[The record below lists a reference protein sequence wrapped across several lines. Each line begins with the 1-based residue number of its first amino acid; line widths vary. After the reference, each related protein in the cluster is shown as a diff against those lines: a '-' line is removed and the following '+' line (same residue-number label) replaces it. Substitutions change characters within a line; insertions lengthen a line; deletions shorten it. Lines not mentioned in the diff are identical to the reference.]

1 LRLSQPERRILFPG
15 DVRLFMLR
23 LYVLLAAYQTACCST
38 LSPSKKLAHSVFT
51 RSALHFGTMPNGVKK
66 ENLPSKMC
74 VTCNRPFTWRKKWE
88 RCWDEVST
96 CSKGCNAKRR
106 ALAKASGQTV
116 SDDEEEGEEEDVTLK
131 TAGAKKVTLKMD
143 MIVKNAAI
151 VDGDDSD
158 DNEDSGVQAKNT
170 MKSEKKLSRKKLQKL
185 RMMQIPTEEN
195 NSKEADGDD
204 DVSEDDNVEAE
215 EDAEEEEEEE
225 RTGNAKKDKRLS
237 KELLKLNM
245 KISSVETSSVK
256 KNSALKIDTDD
267 DNNDH
272 SGGEGANEGDNG
284 DEGDDEGE
292 VKDTIEPIKT
302 EKKLSRKKLQKL
314 KLKEAQRA
322 EPVKDGP
329 TERTK
334 ACAVCKE
341 NMTLLFRCQWD
352 ASKQWRFVCKF
363 ISLKIIFPSQYSKK
377 KIVMYPCCNFKNF
390 LKFYK

>member
-1 LRLSQPERRILFPG
+1 
-15 DVRLFMLR
+15 MLR

-38 LSPSKKLAHSVFT
+38 LSPSKKLSHSAFT
-51 RSALHFGTMPNGVKK
+51 RSASHFGTMPNGVKK

-116 SDDEEEGEEEDVTLK
+116 SDDEEEGEEEDGTLK
-131 TAGAKKVTLKMD
+131 TAGTKKVPSKMD

-151 VDGDDSD
+151 RTAPVKAHFDGDDSD
-158 DNEDSGVQAKNT
+158 DNEDNGVQAKGM

-185 RMMQIPTEEN
+185 RMTQIPTEEN
-195 NSKEADGDD
+195 NSKKADGDD
-204 DVSEDDNVEAE
+204 DVSDDDDLEVEENAE
-215 EDAEEEEEEE
+215 EDEEEEKEKA
-225 RTGNAKKDKRLS
+225 GNAKKDKRLS

-245 KISSVETSSVK
+245 KISSVETSSTN

-267 DNNDH
+267 DNNDD
-272 SGGEGANEGDNG
+272 SGGEEANDG

-292 VKDTIEPIKT
+292 VKDTNESIKT

-314 KLKEAQRA
+314 KLKEAQGA
-322 EPVKDGP
+322 EPLKDGP

-363 ISLKIIFPSQYSKK
+363 IKNNLAHKIMKILRLTYSN
-377 KIVMYPCCNFKNF
+377 CHCQ
-390 LKFYK
+390 

>member
-1 LRLSQPERRILFPG
+1 
-15 DVRLFMLR
+15 MLR
-23 LYVLLAAYQTACCST
+23 LCVLLAAYQTACCST
-38 LSPSKKLAHSVFT
+38 LSPSKKLAHSAFS
-51 RSALHFGTMPNGVKK
+51 RSALHFGTMPNGIKK

-131 TAGAKKVTLKMD
+131 SAGAKKVPLKMD
-143 MIVKNAAI
+143 IVLKNAAI
-151 VDGDDSD
+151 RTAPVKVQLDGDDSD
-158 DNEDSGVQAKNT
+158 DNEDNGVQVKNT

-195 NSKEADGDD
+195 KSKKADGAEDISD
-204 DVSEDDNVEAE
+204 DDNVEVE
-215 EDAEEEEEEE
+215 KDAEEEDEEDEE
-225 RTGNAKKDKRLS
+225 DEDRAGNAKKVKRLS
-237 KELLKLNM
+237 KELLKLSM
-245 KISSVETSSVK
+245 KISSVETSSAN

-267 DNNDH
+267 DNDD
-272 SGGEGANEGDNG
+272 SGGEEANDG

-292 VKDTIEPIKT
+292 VKDTNEPIKT

-314 KLKEAQRA
+314 KLKEAQGA

-363 ISLKIIFPSQYSKK
+363 IKNEKSFCSQNNENLKSSAHYSRWTHFFFIF
-377 KIVMYPCCNFKNF
+377 N
-390 LKFYK
+390 

>member
-1 LRLSQPERRILFPG
+1 
-15 DVRLFMLR
+15 MLR

-38 LSPSKKLAHSVFT
+38 LSPSKKLAHSAFT
-51 RSALHFGTMPNGVKK
+51 RSALLFGTMPNGVKK

-116 SDDEEEGEEEDVTLK
+116 SDDEEEGEEDDVALK
-131 TAGAKKVTLKMD
+131 SAGVKKVPLKVD
-143 MIVKNAAI
+143 VIVKNAATRI
-151 VDGDDSD
+151 APVKVHLGGYDSD
-158 DNEDSGVQAKNT
+158 NNEDIGVQAKDT
-170 MKSEKKLSRKKLQKL
+170 MKSEKKLSRKKLQKI
-185 RMMQIPTEEN
+185 RMMQIPTEDN
-195 NSKEADGDD
+195 YSKKADGEK
-204 DVSEDDNVEAE
+204 DVSDDNDVEVEDAE
-215 EDAEEEEEEE
+215 EDEEEEEEEEE
-225 RTGNAKKDKRLS
+225 RTGNAKKDKNLS

-245 KISSVETSSVK
+245 KTSFVETSSAK
-256 KNSALKIDTDD
+256 KNSTQKIDTDD
-267 DNNDH
+267 DNNDN
-272 SGGEGANEGDNG
+272 SGGEGANEA
-284 DEGDDEGE
+284 DEGDDEE
-292 VKDTIEPIKT
+292 VKDAIKT

-314 KLKEAQRA
+314 KLKETQGA
-322 EPVKDGP
+322 EPVKEGP

-363 ISLKIIFPSQYSKK
+363 CSQKSEIILLRK
-377 KIVMYPCCNFKNF
+377 
-390 LKFYK
+390 